1 MRLKSRRALPS
12 EGELVVGDVREIYD
26 HDAYLDLL
34 EFSGVTAY
42 LPWSMVATRAIKN
55 IRDVLRL
62 I

>member
-1 MRLKSRRALPS
+1 LPS

-26 HDAYLDLL
+26 HGAYLDLL